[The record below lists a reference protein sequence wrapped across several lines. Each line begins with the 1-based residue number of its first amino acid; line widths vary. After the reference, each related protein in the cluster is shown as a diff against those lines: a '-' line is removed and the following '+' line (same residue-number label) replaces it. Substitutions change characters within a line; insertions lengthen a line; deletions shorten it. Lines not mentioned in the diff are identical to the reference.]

1 MPIYMHNLNPLS
13 FEFKPTGASV
23 PVYTPEV
30 KGFDAATD
38 PTQDDADAA
47 AAALEK
53 LYGELPAGQQAV
65 LAQILSQA
73 ASVVEEPV

>member
-1 MPIYMHNLNPLS
+1 MPIYMNSNPLS
-13 FEFKPTGASV
+13 LNFRPLDVSV

-30 KGFDAATD
+30 KGFGSDD

-53 LYGELPAGQQAV
+53 LYHELPSAQQAV
-65 LAQILSQA
+65 VAQILSQA
-73 ASVVEEPV
+73 SEAAVSSPT